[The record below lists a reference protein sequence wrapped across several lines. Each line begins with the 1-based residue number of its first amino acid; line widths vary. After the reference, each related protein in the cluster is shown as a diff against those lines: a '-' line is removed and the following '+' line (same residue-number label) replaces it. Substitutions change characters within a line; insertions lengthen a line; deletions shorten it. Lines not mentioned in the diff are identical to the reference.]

1 MSDADFSALCESWL
15 DGTIDAVQ
23 RAQLIALVVADP
35 VLRTALVDAHR
46 QHLALR
52 GLMPG
57 GEQADRNARIDQ
69 LIDAA
74 APVGRQ
80 RRIDAIKSSLPR
92 SGRTDRFA
100 NRAPAV
106 WWKRALPIA
115 AALLIAAGG
124 AAWALWPE
132 RSGADIAGSGLVLR
146 DDQRLPIA
154 AGLSLRDGD
163 RIEAAAGDARVYYA
177 DGTVLTLRDGALA
190 TIRMGAIGK
199 RVELAQGA
207 LRAVVMPQSA
217 GRPLRLVAAGAE
229 AEVLGT
235 ELIFA
240 TGADLARVS
249 VLSGSVRLSAVGG
262 AVQVSAGQTAV
273 ARAGAMPVAR
283 ASADLKR
290 GLLGW
295 WSFDEREGEHA
306 ADRSAAGRHAR
317 ASRTLIVDGLSG
329 RARRFDGAFGGDS
342 YVQATAIPM
351 AGVDALSVSAWVRT
365 TSPFFGTVVGNV
377 FTVGFGAGSERFKP
391 QDMPVD
397 AAQHAGLV
405 NLMHA
410 ATDNA
415 HLDSRTR
422 VDDGRW
428 HHLLWIW
435 RRGGEGRIYIDGR
448 LSASGPLTA
457 GRWPADAWTPV
468 IGSDGDR
475 RVWCFGGDIDEVRIY
490 AGALDEDTIAQ
501 LAAPQ
506 GE

>member
-1 MSDADFSALCESWL
+1 MSTADFAVLCESWL
-15 DGTIDAVQ
+15 DGTIDAAQ
-23 RAQLIALVVADP
+23 RAQLIALVAADP
-35 VLRTALVDAHR
+35 ALRTAVVDLHR

-57 GEQADRNARIDQ
+57 GEQADRNARLDQ

-80 RRIDAIKSSLPR
+80 RRIDAIKRSLPR

-100 NRAPAV
+100 HRAPAV
-106 WWKRALPIA
+106 WWKRALPVA
-115 AALLIAAGG
+115 AALLIAAAG
-124 AAWALWPE
+124 AAWAWWPE
-132 RSGADIAGSGLVLR
+132 RSGAEIEGSGLVLR

-163 RIEAAAGDARVYYA
+163 RMDAGAGDARVHYA

-190 TIRMGAIGK
+190 TIRMGAAGK
-199 RVELAQGA
+199 RVELAQGV
-207 LRAVVMPQSA
+207 LRAVVRPQPA

-273 ARAGAMPVAR
+273 ARAGSIPVAR
-283 ASADLKR
+283 ASAELER

-295 WSFDEREGEHA
+295 WSFDEREGDHA
-306 ADRSAAGRHAR
+306 GDRSAASRHGSAF
-317 ASRTLIVDGLSG
+317 RTLIVDGIAG
-329 RARRFDGAFGGDS
+329 RARRFDGAYGGES
-342 YVQATAIPM
+342 HVQTAAIPM
-351 AGVDALSVSAWVRT
+351 AGVDALTVSAWVRT
-365 TSPFFGTVVGNV
+365 TSPFFGMVVGDV
-377 FTVGFGAGSERFKP
+377 FTVGWGAGSERFKP
-391 QDMPVD
+391 QDMPKD

-405 NLMHA
+405 NLMHDGDV
-410 ATDNA
+410 TA

-422 VDDGRW
+422 IDDGRW

-448 LSASGPLTA
+448 LSASGPLRV
-457 GRWPADAWTPV
+457 GRWPPDVWKPV
-468 IGSDGDR
+468 IGSSGDR
-475 RVWCFGGDIDEVRIY
+475 RWCFGGDIDEVRIY

-501 LAAPQ
+501 LAAPP